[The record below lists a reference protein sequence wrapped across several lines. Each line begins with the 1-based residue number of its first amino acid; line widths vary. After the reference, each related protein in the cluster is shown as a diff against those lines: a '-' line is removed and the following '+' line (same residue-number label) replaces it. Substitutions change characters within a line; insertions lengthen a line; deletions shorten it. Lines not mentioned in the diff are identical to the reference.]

1 MALCICFLMYFKD
14 LHSVHKAQNGS
25 SARRCFVHA
34 KVQDTVNPKEKG
46 EVGKALHGTLHR
58 ECEQKQQVTRSVQ
71 WRAMCV
77 QWVFA
82 RRDVGCVQAP
92 PIYEIYTGGSCN
104 HPCTA
109 PLSAM
114 PKISL
119 IAG

>member
-1 MALCICFLMYFKD
+1 MVLCISFRIYINDMRT
-14 LHSVHKAQNGS
+14 VQTAQNGS

-82 RRDVGCVQAP
+82 RRDVGCVQTP
-92 PIYEIYTGGSCN
+92 PIYFIYTGG
-104 HPCTA
+104 
-109 PLSAM
+109 
-114 PKISL
+114 
-119 IAG
+119 